1 MGKFDGILFVTDLD
15 GTLIQSDGTISKEN
29 SDAIRYF
36 QSEGGIFTVAT
47 GRYPDFLQQYEDS
60 FKVNGCVI
68 GLNGNIIYDTYNDK
82 TLYIKRID
90 RNKLNPDLMYIV
102 STYSD
107 AIRFITINDDVESYN
122 YEGTLYRDVCKCFI
136 VTTGE
141 KEALKIK
148 KDLIEKYG
156 DIYAFE
162 RSWYVGLEFYDKNS
176 GKGTCIDYFVKN
188 ICPSVKKVICVGDYE
203 NDESMLK
210 RADIGYAIK
219 DSTIALMGVADRITG
234 VDNDNHA
241 IAWIINELEKE
252 VL

>member
-15 GTLIQSDGTISKEN
+15 GTLIQNDGIISKEN
-29 SDAIRYF
+29 ADAIRYF

-47 GRYPDFLQQYEDS
+47 GRYPDFLQKYEDK

-82 TLYIKRID
+82 MLYIKRID
-90 RNKLNPDLMYIV
+90 RNKLNPVLTDIV

-107 AIRFITINDDVESYN
+107 DMCFIHINDDVENYH
-122 YEGTLYRDVCKCFI
+122 YEGSLRRDVCKCVI
-136 VTTGE
+136 VTEDENKT
-141 KEALKIK
+141 LKMK

-156 DIYAFE
+156 DSYTFE
-162 RSWYVGLEFYDKNS
+162 RSWNVGLEFYDKNS